1 MKTYV
6 ALLRGINVG
15 GNNKIEMPKLKKCF
29 ESLYCTN
36 VITYINSG
44 NVIFDT
50 KKQDIAEIT
59 SEIEKII
66 KKTFGLNIR
75 VVLRDQNNIEK
86 ICSKVPKTWVNDQ
99 DHKTDVLFLWEK
111 FANSK
116 TLKLIEINPKVD
128 SLMYVDG
135 AIIWHLKKTDYSKSK
150 MNNFIGSEV
159 YKNMTARNINTV
171 RKLALLMLKN

>member
-116 TLKLIEINPKVD
+116 TLKLIEINPKVEITID
-128 SLMYVDG
+128 DIILYPKK
-135 AIIWHLKKTDYSKSK
+135 AILNIQLIPKTEY
-150 MNNFIGSEV
+150 
-159 YKNMTARNINTV
+159 NIS
-171 RKLALLMLKN
+171 LKNFDTNI